1 MRQLFFILRINTL
14 LLQILLKGVIDM
26 KQPRG
31 NWLYILSVIL
41 LIFIILYILLLLKPI
56 WSPILKVL
64 FMSLIPFI
72 IGGFITYLLHPLVEK
87 LHEKG
92 MHRAL
97 AISII
102 YIIFFGGICYGIYLG
117 IPLLIEQIKDLSDHL
132 PEFAGQYRNWIQ
144 QLHDSTSRWP
154 DGIQDQIDKRIDHF
168 EIWLNQ
174 YLVKVIN
181 MMMKLINFVFVLAII
196 PFISFYFLKDMEAV
210 KKSAWYITPRK
221 WRKRAISFLKDVDQS
236 IGGYIR
242 GQLLVCFLI
251 GVIST
256 IAFWLLGIR
265 YPVLLGLIVGITNII
280 PYFGP
285 IIGAIPAAIIAM
297 TISTKHLLFV
307 VIIMFVLQ
315 FLEGNV
321 LSPLIVGKSLHLHPL
336 FIIMALIVG
345 EEIGGVLGLI
355 LAVPIL
361 AIIKVAV
368 IHAKYHFTA
377 NNQTN
382 N

>member
-1 MRQLFFILRINTL
+1 
-14 LLQILLKGVIDM
+14 M

-31 NWLYILSVIL
+31 NWLYNLSVIL

-64 FMSLIPFI
+64 FMSLIPFF

-87 LHEKG
+87 LHDKG

-117 IPLLIEQIKDLSDHL
+117 IPLLIEQMKDLSDHL
-132 PEFAGQYRNWIQ
+132 PEFASQYRNWIQ
-144 QLHDSTSRWP
+144 QLHDSTSRFP
-154 DGIQDQIDKRIDHF
+154 DGIQDQIDKRIDRF
-168 EIWLNQ
+168 EIWLNE
-174 YLVKVIN
+174 YLVKIIN
-181 MMMKLINFVFVLAII
+181 TMMKLVNFIFILAII
-196 PFISFYFLKDMEAV
+196 PFISFYFLKDIEAV
-210 KKSAWYITPRK
+210 KKSAWYITPKK
-221 WRKRAISFLKDVDQS
+221 WRKRAISFLKDVDLS
-236 IGGYIR
+236 IGSYIR

-251 GVIST
+251 GLIST
-256 IAFWLLGIR
+256 IAFWVLGIR

-297 TISTKHLLFV
+297 TLSTKHLIYV

-355 LAVPIL
+355 LAVPVL
-361 AIIKVAV
+361 AVIKVAL
-368 IHAKYHFTA
+368 IHAKYHFAA